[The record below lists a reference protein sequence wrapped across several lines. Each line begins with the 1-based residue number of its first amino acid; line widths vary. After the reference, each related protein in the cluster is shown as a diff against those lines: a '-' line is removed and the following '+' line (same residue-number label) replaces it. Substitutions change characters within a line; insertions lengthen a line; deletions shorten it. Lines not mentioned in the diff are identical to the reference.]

1 MSADLG
7 YYRHPTIHGDAI
19 VFVSEDDLWA
29 APSSGGVARRLTA
42 NPGTISFPVFSPD
55 GSKIAFTSRD
65 EGHPEAWVMDA
76 DGGPATRLTFMGA
89 LTQVVG
95 WSPDGS
101 RVIVATDWKQAFRG
115 FMHLHAV
122 PLSGGAPEALNVGP
136 ARAISHQPDGPGVV
150 IGRNSYDPARWK
162 RYRGGT
168 AGTLWIDRAGD
179 GTFRPLI
186 KLEANLASPM
196 WIGARIYFVSDHEGT
211 GNLYSCTPT
220 GRSLARH
227 THGEEFYTRFSNT
240 DGHQIVY
247 HAGADLRRF
256 EPESGFSELI
266 PIKINSSRSQRN
278 RKFISPNGF
287 VESFDL
293 HPEGHSLATAVR
305 GGVFSMPLWEGA
317 PLRHGDISSSRYRLA
332 TWLPDGERLV
342 AITDEAGEE
351 SLIVFNADGTGDPTR
366 FHGDIGRPDQLQVA
380 PAGDERVALTNQRQ
394 EVVLV
399 DLETGS
405 VEVIAH
411 SPYQRILGL
420 SWSSDGRWLAFGAFV
435 SRRNATVQLYDSTSR
450 KLTKVTH
457 PDFVDG
463 FPSFDPEGRYLYFLS
478 LRIFDPVYDSQYFDL
493 GFPKGMRPHLIP
505 LKAETVNPFA
515 AATRAPR
522 PPGAPNDQ
530 GAKKNG
536 EEKAGD
542 KREKK
547 DEKPEPDPVEID
559 LAGIEDRVIA
569 FPVPEGRYGK
579 VLGAQGRVLFS
590 SFPVEGSLGQDWT
603 SGEAAP
609 KGRLE
614 SYDFAQE
621 KVETVTEGMST
632 FSVSLNGQVL
642 GVRAG
647 QKLRVVPVV
656 WKEAEKKPDEPG
668 RESGLVDLGRIR
680 VEVVPVLEWRQMY
693 REAWRLQR
701 DQYWIESMAGIDWTA
716 IHDRYLPLVDR
727 VGSRAEFSDL
737 MWEMQGELGTSH
749 AYELLG
755 DYRPEPG
762 WFQGFLGADLELR
775 GRTWR
780 VARIPRGDSWDAK
793 AASPLK
799 APGLDIAEGDAI
811 LAVDGRPVDGTVSPY
826 ERLVDRAGRTVHLT
840 VRRGR
845 RNPRVVALDAL
856 RSEELLRYRDWVEHN
871 RARIHAE
878 TDGQVGY
885 VHVPDMGP
893 WGYSEFHRYFG
904 TEVDRPGLIID
915 VRQNRG
921 GHVSQLLLE
930 KLVRRRVGYDLTRW
944 GQPQSY
950 PEDAPMGPMVALTDE
965 YSGSDGDIF
974 SHAFKLFELGPL
986 IGKRTWGG
994 VVGIYP
1000 RHALVDGT
1008 ITTQPEF
1015 SFWFED
1021 VGWGVENYGTDPDIE
1036 VDIKPQD
1043 YREGRDPQMERAVR
1057 EVVKLIRKQKP
1068 AVPEFEQ
1075 PPSRVAPRLPQV

>member
-7 YYRHPTIHGDAI
+7 YYRHPTVHGDTI
-19 VFVSEDDLWA
+19 VFVTEDDLWSVPA
-29 APSSGGVARRLTA
+29 GGGVARRLTA
-42 NPGTISFPVFSPD
+42 NPGTVSFPVFSPD
-55 GSKIAFTSRD
+55 GAKIAFTSRD

-76 DGGPATRLTFMGA
+76 DGGPATRITFMGT

-101 RVIVATDWKQAFRG
+101 RVIVATDWQQAFRG

-122 PLSGGAPEALNVGP
+122 PLSGGAPQALDVGP
-136 ARAISHQPDGPGVV
+136 ARAISYQPDGPGVV

-186 KLEANLASPM
+186 TLEANLASPM
-196 WIGARIYFVSDHEGT
+196 WIGSRIYFVSDHEGT

-220 GRSLARH
+220 GRSLTRH
-227 THGEEFYTRFSNT
+227 THGDEFYSRFPNT
-240 DGHQIVY
+240 DGRHIVY
-247 HAGADLRRF
+247 HAGADLHRF
-256 EPESGFSELI
+256 DLESGGSEVV
-266 PIKINSSRSQRN
+266 PVKVNSSRSQRN

-287 VESFDL
+287 LESFDL
-293 HPEGHSLATAVR
+293 HPEGHSVAVDVR
-305 GGVFSMPLWEGA
+305 GGLYSMPLWEGA
-317 PLRHGDISSSRYRLA
+317 PLRHGSISSARYRLA
-332 TWLPDGERLV
+332 AWLPDGERLV
-342 AITDEAGEE
+342 AVTDEDGEE
-351 SLIVFNADGTGDPTR
+351 SLIVFGVDGKNEPIRVG
-366 FHGDIGRPDQLQVA
+366 GDIGRADHLQVA
-380 PAGDERVALTNQRQ
+380 PAGGERIALTNHRQ
-394 EVVLV
+394 EVILV
-399 DLETGS
+399 DLEGAS
-405 VEVIAH
+405 IEVIAQ
-411 SPYQRILGL
+411 SSYQRILGL
-420 SWSSDGRWLAFGAFV
+420 SWSADGRWLAFGAFV
-435 SRRNATVQLYDSTSR
+435 NRRNATLQLYDT
-450 KLTKVTH
+450 VTRTLARVTR

-478 LRIFDPVYDSQYFDL
+478 YRVFDPVYDNQYFDL
-493 GFPKGMRPHLIP
+493 GFPKGMRPYLIP
-505 LKAETVNPFA
+505 LKADAVNPFA
-515 AATRAPR
+515 AATRSPR

-530 GAKKNG
+530 GAKKSDEPG
-536 EEKAGD
+536 KGKEES
-542 KREKK
+542 
-547 DEKPEPDPVEID
+547 PEPDPVEID
-559 LAGIEDRVIA
+559 LEGIQDRVVA

-579 VLGAQGRVLFS
+579 VVGAKGRVLFS
-590 SFPVEGSLGQDWT
+590 SFPVEGSLGRDWT
-603 SGEAAP
+603 DSAAKP
-609 KGRLE
+609 TGRLE
-614 SYDFAQE
+614 SYDFALE

-632 FSVSLNGQVL
+632 FAVSLNAQVL
-642 GVRAG
+642 AVRAADR
-647 QKLRVVPVV
+647 LRVVPIA

-668 RESGLVDLGRIR
+668 RESGIVDLGRIR
-680 VEVVPVLEWRQMY
+680 AEVVPSREWRQMY

-701 DQYWIESMAGIDWTA
+701 DQFWVASMAGVDWTA

-727 VGSRAEFSDL
+727 VGSRTEFSDL

-780 VARIPRGDSWDAK
+780 VARLPRGDSWEAA
-793 AASPLK
+793 AASPLT

-811 LAVDGRPVDGTVSPY
+811 LAVDGRPVDSRVSPY
-826 ERLVDRAGRTVHLT
+826 ERLVDRAGRTVHLS

-845 RNPRVVALDAL
+845 RNPRVVAVDAL
-856 RSEELLRYRDWVEHN
+856 RSEELLRYRDWVERN
-871 RARIHAE
+871 RSHVHAE
-878 TDGQVGY
+878 TEGRVGY

-904 TEVDRPGLIID
+904 SEVDRPGLIID

-930 KLVRRRVGYDLTRW
+930 KLVRRRVGYDRTRW
-944 GQPQSY
+944 GQPESY
-950 PEDAPMGPMVALTDE
+950 PQDAPMGPMVALTDE

-974 SHAFKLFELGPL
+974 SHAFKLFKLGPL

-994 VVGIYP
+994 VIGIYP

-1008 ITTQPEF
+1008 ITTQPEY

-1043 YREGRDPQMERAVR
+1043 YRAGRDPQMERAVR
-1057 EVVKLIRKQKP
+1057 EVLKLVRAKKP
-1068 AVPEFEQ
+1068 AVPEFEP
-1075 PPSRVAPRLPQV
+1075 PPSRVAPRLPRV

>member
-1 MSADLG
+1 MSADFG
-7 YYRHPTIHGDAI
+7 YYRHPTVHGDAI
-19 VFVSEDDLWA
+19 VFVSEDDLWSV
-29 APSSGGVARRLTA
+29 PSDGGVARRLTA

-76 DGGPATRLTFMGA
+76 DGGPAARLTFMGA

-122 PLSGGAPEALNVGP
+122 PLSGGTPEALNVGP
-136 ARAISHQPDGPGVV
+136 ARAISYQPDGPGVV

-168 AGTLWIDRAGD
+168 AGTLWVDRTGD
-179 GTFRPLI
+179 GNFRPLI

-196 WIGARIYFVSDHEGT
+196 WIGSRIYFVSDHEGT

-220 GRSLARH
+220 GRGLARH
-227 THGEEFYTRFSNT
+227 THGDEFYTRFSST
-240 DGHQIVY
+240 DGRAIVY
-247 HAGADLRRF
+247 HAGADLYRYF
-256 EPESGFSELI
+256 PETESEKKL
-266 PIKINSSRSQRN
+266 PVTINSSRIQRN

-293 HPEGHSLATAVR
+293 HPEGHSLAAAAR

-317 PLRHGDISSSRYRLA
+317 PLRHGAISSSRYRLA

-342 AITDEAGEE
+342 AITDEEGEE
-351 SLIVFNADGTGDPTR
+351 SLIVFNADGSGEKTR
-366 FHGDIGRPDQLQVA
+366 ISGDIGRADQLQVA
-380 PAGDERVALTNQRQ
+380 PAGAARLALTNQRQ

-399 DLETGS
+399 DLEAGS

-411 SPYQRILGL
+411 SPFQRILGL
-420 SWSSDGRWLAFGAFV
+420 SWSPDGRWLAFGSFV
-435 SRRNATVQLYDSTSR
+435 TRRNATVQLYNATTR
-450 KLTKVTH
+450 KVTEVTR

-463 FPSFDPEGRYLYFLS
+463 YPSFDPEGRYLYFLS
-478 LRIFDPVYDSQYFDL
+478 LRVFDPVYDSQYFDL
-493 GFPKGMRPHLIP
+493 GFPKGMRPYLIP
-505 LKAETVNPFA
+505 LTADTVNPFA

-530 GAKKNG
+530 SGKKNG
-536 EEKAGD
+536 DEKPGD
-542 KREKK
+542 KK
-547 DEKPEPDPVEID
+547 DEKPEPAPVEID
-559 LAGIEDRVIA
+559 LSGIEDRVVA

-579 VLGAQGRVLFS
+579 VLGAKGRVLFS
-590 SFPVEGSLGQDWT
+590 SFPVEGSLGQDWPA
-603 SGEAAP
+603 GETAP

-614 SYDFAQE
+614 AYDFAQE
-621 KVETVTEGMST
+621 KVETVTDGMAT
-632 FSVSLNGQVL
+632 FTVSLNGQVL
-642 GVRAG
+642 AVWGNH
-647 QKLRVVPVV
+647 KLRVVPIA
-656 WKEAEKKPDEPG
+656 WKEADKKPEEPG

-680 VEVVPVLEWRQMY
+680 VEVVPALEWRQMY

-701 DQYWIESMAGIDWTA
+701 DQYWTETMAGIDWTS

-755 DYRPEPG
+755 DYRPEPH

-780 VARIPRGDSWDAK
+780 IGRIPRGDSWEGK
-793 AASPLK
+793 AASPLI
-799 APGLDIAEGDAI
+799 APGLDIAEGDAL
-811 LAVDGRPVDGTVSPY
+811 LAVDGRPVDASVSPY

-845 RNPRVVALDAL
+845 RNPRVVAVDAL
-856 RSEELLRYRDWVEHN
+856 KSEELLRYRDWVEQN
-871 RARIHAE
+871 RARVHAE
-878 TDGQVGY
+878 SDGLVGY

-904 TEVDRPGLIID
+904 TEVDRPGLIVD

-1043 YREGRDPQMERAVR
+1043 YREGRDPQMERALR
-1057 EVVKLIRKQKP
+1057 EVAKLIRKHKP

>member
-7 YYRHPTIHGDAI
+7 YYRHPTVHGDAI
-19 VFVSEDDLWA
+19 VFVTEDDLWSV
-29 APSSGGVARRLTA
+29 PSNGGVARRLTA
-42 NPGTISFPVFSPD
+42 NPGTVSFPVFSPD
-55 GSKIAFTSRD
+55 GSEIAFTSRD

-76 DGGPATRLTFMGA
+76 DGGPANRLTFMGA

-95 WSPDGS
+95 WSGDGG
-101 RVIVATDWKQAFRG
+101 RVIVASDWKQAFRG

-122 PLSGGAPEALNVGP
+122 PRSGGAPESLDVGP
-136 ARAISHQPDGPGVV
+136 ARAISYQPDGPGVV

-179 GTFRPLI
+179 GMFRPLI
-186 KLEANLASPM
+186 RLEANLASPM
-196 WIGARIYFVSDHEGT
+196 WIGSRIYFVSDHEGT

-220 GRSLARH
+220 GRSLTRH
-227 THGEEFYTRFSNT
+227 THGEEYYSRFANT
-240 DGHQIVY
+240 DGRNIVY
-247 HAGADLRRF
+247 HAGADIHKF
-256 EPESGFSELI
+256 DPESGTSELV
-266 PIKINSSRSQRN
+266 PVRINSSRSQRN
-278 RKFISPNGF
+278 RKFISPDGF
-287 VESFDL
+287 LESFDL
-293 HPEGHSLATAVR
+293 HPEGHSTAVAVR

-317 PLRHGDISSSRYRLA
+317 PLRHGSISSARYRLA
-332 TWLPDGERLV
+332 AWLPDGKRLV
-342 AITDEAGEE
+342 AITDEEGEE
-351 SLIVFNADGTGDPTR
+351 SLIVFNADGSGEPAR
-366 FHGDIGRPDQLQVA
+366 VKGDIGRPDQLQVA
-380 PAGDERVALTNQRQ
+380 PAGGERVALTNQRQ
-394 EVVLV
+394 EVMLV
-399 DLETGS
+399 DLEAGA
-405 VEVIAH
+405 VEVIGR

-420 SWSSDGRWLAFGAFV
+420 SWSSDGRWVTFGAFV
-435 SRRNATVQLYDSTSR
+435 TRRNATVQLYDTVAR
-450 KLTKVTH
+450 TLTEVTR

-478 LRIFDPVYDSQYFDL
+478 LRVFDPIYDSQYFDL
-493 GFPKGMRPHLIP
+493 GFPKGMRPYLIP
-505 LKAETVNPFA
+505 LKADAVNPFA

-536 EEKAGD
+536 DQKPDD
-542 KREKK
+542 KQE
-547 DEKPEPDPVEID
+547 EKPEPAPVEID
-559 LAGIEDRVIA
+559 LAGIEDRVVA

-579 VLGAQGRVLFS
+579 VMGAKGRALFS
-590 SFPVEGSLGQDWT
+590 SFPVEGSLGQDWAA
-603 SGEAAP
+603 GEAKP

-621 KVETVTEGMST
+621 KVETVTETMAT
-632 FSVSLNGQVL
+632 FAVSLNGQVL
-642 GVRAG
+642 GIRAG
-647 QKLRVVPVV
+647 DKLRVVPVA
-656 WKEAEKKPDEPG
+656 WKEAEKKPEEPG
-668 RESGLVDLGRIR
+668 RESGIVDLGRIR
-680 VEVVPVLEWRQMY
+680 VEVSPADEWRQMY

-701 DQYWIESMAGIDWTA
+701 DQYWVESMAGIQWTA

-755 DYRPEPG
+755 DYRPEPR

-780 VARIPRGDSWDAK
+780 VSYIPRGDSWDAK
-793 AASPLK
+793 GASPLI
-799 APGLDIAEGDAI
+799 APGLDVIEGDAI
-811 LAVDGRPVDGTVSPY
+811 LAVDGRPVDDKVSPY

-845 RNPRVVALDAL
+845 RTPRVVAIDAL
-856 RSEELLRYRDWVEHN
+856 RSEELLRYRDWIERN
-871 RARIHAE
+871 RAHVRAE
-878 TDGQVGY
+878 TEGRVGY
-885 VHVPDMGP
+885 IHVPDMGP
-893 WGYSEFHRYFG
+893 WGYAEFHRYFG

-950 PEDAPMGPMVALTDE
+950 PEDAPMGPMVAITDE

-986 IGKRTWGG
+986 VGKRTWGG

-1021 VGWGVENYGTDPDIE
+1021 VGWGVENYGSDPDIE

-1043 YREGRDPQMERAVR
+1043 YREGRDPQMERAVA
-1057 EVVKLIRKQKP
+1057 EVLKLIRKKKP

>member
-1 MSADLG
+1 MSTELG
-7 YYRHPTIHGDAI
+7 YYRHPTIHGETI
-19 VFVSEDDLWA
+19 VFATEDDLWSVA
-29 APSSGGVARRLTA
+29 AEGGMARRLTA
-42 NPGTISFPVFSPD
+42 NPGTVSFPAYSPD

-101 RVIVATDWKQAFRG
+101 RVIVASDWHQAFRG

-122 PLSGGAPEALNVGP
+122 PVSGGAPASLDVGP
-136 ARAISHQPDGPGVV
+136 ARAISYQPDGSGVV
-150 IGRNSYDPARWK
+150 IGRNSWDPARWK

-179 GTFRPLI
+179 GTYRPLI

-196 WIGARIYFVSDHEGT
+196 WIGSRIYFVSDHEGT

-220 GRSLARH
+220 GRSLTRH
-227 THGEEFYTRFSNT
+227 TNGEQFYSRFPNT
-240 DGHQIVY
+240 DGHRIAY
-247 HAGADLRRF
+247 HAGADLYRF
-256 EPESGFSELI
+256 DPESGKSETI
-266 PIKINSSRSQRN
+266 PVKVNSSRSQRN
-278 RKFISPNGF
+278 RKFVGPNGF
-287 VESFDL
+287 VESFEL
-293 HPEGHSLATAVR
+293 HPEGHTVAASVR
-305 GGVFSMPLWEGA
+305 GGLYTMPLWEGA
-317 PLRHGDISSSRYRLA
+317 PLRHGAISSARYRLA
-332 TWLPDGERLV
+332 VWLPDGERIAAV
-342 AITDEAGEE
+342 TDEGGEE
-351 SLIVFNADGTGDPTR
+351 SLLVFRADGTGEPTR
-366 FHGDIGRPDQLQVA
+366 ISGDIGRPDQLEVA
-380 PAGDERVALTNQRQ
+380 PAGSARVALTNQRQ
-394 EVVLV
+394 QVLLV
-399 DLETGS
+399 DLEAGS
-405 VEVIAH
+405 IKVIAH
-411 SPYQRILGL
+411 SPHRRILGL

-435 SRRNATVQLYDSTSR
+435 SRRNATVQLYDTLSGQ
-450 KLTKVTH
+450 LTEATR

-463 FPSFDPEGRYLYFLS
+463 YPSFDPEGRYLYFLS
-478 LRIFDPVYDSQYFDL
+478 LRVFDPVYDNQYFDL

-505 LKAETVNPFA
+505 LKADAVNPFS

-522 PPGAPNDQ
+522 PPGASNDE
-530 GAKKNG
+530 GTKKNG
-536 EEKAGD
+536 EEKPGN
-542 KREKK
+542 KK
-547 DEKPEPDPVEID
+547 DEKPEPTPVEID
-559 LAGIEDRVIA
+559 LAGITDRVVA
-569 FPVPEGRYGK
+569 FPVPEARYGK
-579 VLGAQGRVLFS
+579 VLGAKGRVLFS
-590 SFPVEGSLGQDWT
+590 SYPIEGSLGQDWLA
-603 SGEAAP
+603 GESQS

-621 KVETVTEGMST
+621 KVETVTEAMSS

-642 GVRAG
+642 AVWAG
-647 QKLRVVPVV
+647 KKLRVVPVA

-668 RESGLVDLGRIR
+668 RESGIVDLGRIR
-680 VEVVPVLEWRQMY
+680 VEVAPVQEWRQMY

-780 VARIPRGDSWDAK
+780 VSRIPRGDSWDASS
-793 AASPLK
+793 ASPLM

-840 VRRGR
+840 LRRGR
-845 RNPRVVALDAL
+845 RNPRVVAVDAL
-856 RSEELLRYRDWVEHN
+856 RSEEMLRYRDWVERN
-871 RARIHAE
+871 RAHVHAE
-878 TDGQVGY
+878 TDGRVGY

-893 WGYSEFHRYFG
+893 WGYAEFHRYFG
-904 TEVDRPGLIID
+904 TEVDRSGLIID

-944 GQPQSY
+944 GKPESY
-950 PEDAPMGPMVALTDE
+950 PNDAPMGPMVALTDE

-974 SHAFKLFELGPL
+974 SHAFKLLELGPL

-994 VVGIYP
+994 VIGIFP

-1015 SFWFED
+1015 SIWFED

-1057 EVVKLIRKQKP
+1057 EVLKLIRTMKP
-1068 AVPEFEQ
+1068 AVPEFEL
-1075 PPSRVAPRLPQV
+1075 PPSRVAPRLPQE

>member
-19 VFVSEDDLWA
+19 VFASEDDLWSAPA
-29 APSSGGVARRLTA
+29 AGGVARRLTA

-95 WSPDGS
+95 WSPDGN
-101 RVIVATDWKQAFRG
+101 RVIVSTDWKQAFRS

-122 PLSGGAPEALNVGP
+122 PLSGGASEALNVGP
-136 ARAISHQPDGPGVV
+136 ARAISYEPDGPGVV

-168 AGTLWIDRAGD
+168 AGTLWIDRTGD
-179 GTFRPLI
+179 GIFRPLI
-186 KLEANLASPM
+186 KLGANLASPM
-196 WIGARIYFVSDHEGT
+196 WIGSRIYFVSDHEGT

-220 GRSLARH
+220 GRGLTRH
-227 THGEEFYTRFSNT
+227 THGDEFYTRFSNT

-247 HAGADLRRF
+247 HAGADVHRF
-256 EPESGFSELI
+256 DPESGMSELV
-266 PIKINSSRSQRN
+266 PVKINSSRSQRN

-293 HPEGHSLATAVR
+293 HPEGHSLVTAVR

-317 PLRHGDISSSRYRLA
+317 PLRHGDISSSRYRLTA
-332 TWLPDGERLV
+332 WLPDGERLV
-342 AITDEAGEE
+342 AITDEEGEE
-351 SLIVFNADGTGDPTR
+351 SLIVFNADGSGEPTR
-366 FHGDIGRPDQLQVA
+366 IHGDIGRPDQLQVA
-380 PAGDERVALTNQRQ
+380 PAGDDRVALTNQRQ

-399 DLETGS
+399 DLESGS
-405 VEVIAH
+405 VDVVAH

-420 SWSSDGRWLAFGAFV
+420 SWSSDGRWLAFGVFV
-435 SRRNATVQLYDSTSR
+435 SRRNATVQLYDSASR
-450 KLTKVTH
+450 KLTEVSR

-463 FPSFDPEGRYLYFLS
+463 FPSFDPGGRYLYFLS
-478 LRIFDPVYDSQYFDL
+478 LRVFDPVYDSQYFDL
-493 GFPKGMRPHLIP
+493 GFPKGMRPYLIP
-505 LKAETVNPFA
+505 LKADTVNPFA

-536 EEKAGD
+536 EEKAAD
-542 KREKK
+542 QK
-547 DEKPEPDPVEID
+547 DEKPAPDPVEID
-559 LAGIEDRVIA
+559 LAGIEDRVVA

-579 VLGAQGRVLFS
+579 VLGAKGRVLFS
-590 SFPVEGSLGQDWT
+590 SFPVEGSLGRDWA

-614 SYDFAQE
+614 AYDFAQE

-632 FSVSLNGQVL
+632 FSISGNGQVL
-642 GVRAG
+642 GVWAG
-647 QKLRVVPVV
+647 KKLRVVPVA

-668 RESGLVDLGRIR
+668 RESGIVDLGRIR
-680 VEVVPVLEWRQMY
+680 VEVVPALEWRQMY

-780 VARIPRGDSWDAK
+780 VERIPRGDSWDAK
-793 AASPLK
+793 GASPLI
-799 APGLDIAEGDAI
+799 AAGLDIAEGDAI
-811 LAVDGRPVDGTVSPY
+811 LAVDGRPVDGSVSPY

-845 RNPRVVALDAL
+845 RKPRVVAVDAL
-856 RSEELLRYRDWVEHN
+856 RSEEILRYRDWVEQN
-871 RARIHAE
+871 RASIHAQ

-885 VHVPDMGP
+885 IHVPDMGP

-904 TEVDRPGLIID
+904 TEVDRAGLIID

-921 GHVSQLLLE
+921 RSRFPVA
-930 KLVRRRVGYDLTRW
+930 VGEV
-944 GQPQSY
+944 GP
-950 PEDAPMGPMVALTDE
+950 AP
-965 YSGSDGDIF
+965 
-974 SHAFKLFELGPL
+974 
-986 IGKRTWGG
+986 GG
-994 VVGIYP
+994 
-1000 RHALVDGT
+1000 L
-1008 ITTQPEF
+1008 
-1015 SFWFED
+1015 
-1021 VGWGVENYGTDPDIE
+1021 
-1036 VDIKPQD
+1036 
-1043 YREGRDPQMERAVR
+1043 
-1057 EVVKLIRKQKP
+1057 
-1068 AVPEFEQ
+1068 
-1075 PPSRVAPRLPQV
+1075 

>member
-7 YYRHPTIHGDAI
+7 YYRHPTVHGDAI
-19 VFVSEDDLWA
+19 VFVTEDDLWSV
-29 APSSGGVARRLTA
+29 PSNGGVARRLTA
-42 NPGTISFPVFSPD
+42 NPGTVSFPVFSPD
-55 GSKIAFTSRD
+55 GSEIAFTSRD

-76 DGGPATRLTFMGA
+76 DGGPANRLTFMGA

-95 WSPDGS
+95 WSGDGG
-101 RVIVATDWKQAFRG
+101 RVIVASDWKQAFRG

-122 PLSGGAPEALNVGP
+122 PRSGGAPESLDVGP
-136 ARAISHQPDGPGVV
+136 ARAISYQPDGPGVV

-179 GTFRPLI
+179 GMFRPLI
-186 KLEANLASPM
+186 RLEANLASPM
-196 WIGARIYFVSDHEGT
+196 WIGSRIYFVSDHEGT

-220 GRSLARH
+220 GRSLTRH
-227 THGEEFYTRFSNT
+227 THGEEYYSRFANT
-240 DGHQIVY
+240 DGRNIVY
-247 HAGADLRRF
+247 HAGADIHRF
-256 EPESGFSELI
+256 DPESGTPELV
-266 PIKINSSRSQRN
+266 PVKINSSRSQRN
-278 RKFISPNGF
+278 RKFISPDGF
-287 VESFDL
+287 LESFDL
-293 HPEGHSLATAVR
+293 HPEGHSTAVAVR

-317 PLRHGDISSSRYRLA
+317 PLRHGSISSARYRLA
-332 TWLPDGERLV
+332 AWLPDGKRLV
-342 AITDEAGEE
+342 AITDEEGEE
-351 SLIVFNADGTGDPTR
+351 SLIVFSADGSGEPAR
-366 FHGDIGRPDQLQVA
+366 VKGDIGRPDQLQVA
-380 PAGDERVALTNQRQ
+380 PAGGERVALTNQRQ
-394 EVVLV
+394 EVMLV
-399 DLETGS
+399 DLEAGA
-405 VEVIAH
+405 VEVIGR

-420 SWSSDGRWLAFGAFV
+420 SWSSDGRWVTFGAFV
-435 SRRNATVQLYDSTSR
+435 TRRNATVQLYDTVSR
-450 KLTKVTH
+450 TLTEVTR

-478 LRIFDPVYDSQYFDL
+478 LRVFDPVYDSQYFDL
-493 GFPKGMRPHLIP
+493 GFPKGMRPYLIP
-505 LKAETVNPFA
+505 LKADAVNPFA

-536 EEKAGD
+536 DQKPDD
-542 KREKK
+542 KQE
-547 DEKPEPDPVEID
+547 EKPEPAPVEID
-559 LAGIEDRVIA
+559 LAGIEDRVVA

-579 VLGAQGRVLFS
+579 VLGAKGRALFS
-590 SFPVEGSLGQDWT
+590 SFPVEGSLGQDWA
-603 SGEAAP
+603 SGEAKP

-621 KVETVTEGMST
+621 KVETVTENMAA
-632 FSVSLNGQVL
+632 FAVSLNGQVL
-642 GVRAG
+642 GIRAG
-647 QKLRVVPVV
+647 DKLRVVPVA
-656 WKEAEKKPDEPG
+656 WKEAEKKPEEPG
-668 RESGLVDLGRIR
+668 RESGIVDLGRIR
-680 VEVVPVLEWRQMY
+680 VEVSPADEWRQMY

-701 DQYWIESMAGIDWTA
+701 DQYWVESMAGIQWTA

-755 DYRPEPG
+755 DYRPEPR

-780 VARIPRGDSWDAK
+780 VSYIPRGDSWDAK
-793 AASPLK
+793 GASPLI
-799 APGLDIAEGDAI
+799 APGLDVIEGDAI
-811 LAVDGRPVDGTVSPY
+811 LAVDGRPVDDKVSPY

-845 RNPRVVALDAL
+845 RTPRVVAIDAL
-856 RSEELLRYRDWVEHN
+856 RSEELLRYRDWVERN
-871 RARIHAE
+871 RAHVRAE
-878 TDGQVGY
+878 TEGRVGY
-885 VHVPDMGP
+885 IHVPDMGP
-893 WGYSEFHRYFG
+893 WGYAEFHRYFG

-950 PEDAPMGPMVALTDE
+950 PEDAPMGPMVAITDE

-986 IGKRTWGG
+986 VGKRTWGG

-1043 YREGRDPQMERAVR
+1043 YREGRDPQMERAVA
-1057 EVVKLIRKQKP
+1057 EVLKLIRKKKP
-1068 AVPEFEQ
+1068 AVPEFEP

>member
-7 YYRHPTIHGDAI
+7 YYRHPTVHGDLI
-19 VFVSEDDLWA
+19 VFATEDDLWSV
-29 APSSGGVARRLTA
+29 PMRGGIARRLTA
-42 NPGTISFPVFSPD
+42 NPSTVSFPVYSPD

-65 EGHPEAWVMDA
+65 EGHPEAWVMEA
-76 DGGPATRLTFMGA
+76 DGGPATRVTFMGA

-95 WSPDGS
+95 WSPDGGN
-101 RVIVATDWKQAFRG
+101 VIVASDWQQAFRG

-122 PLSGGAPEALNVGP
+122 PLSGGAPEPLSLGP
-136 ARAISHQPDGPGVV
+136 ARAISYQPDGPGVV

-186 KLEANLASPM
+186 KLEANIASPM
-196 WIGARIYFVSDHEGT
+196 WIGSRIYFVSDHEGT

-220 GRSLARH
+220 GRGLARH
-227 THGEEFYTRFSNT
+227 THGEEFYSRFPNT
-240 DGHQIVY
+240 DGRHIVY
-247 HAGADLRRF
+247 HAGADLYRF
-256 EPESGFSELI
+256 DPHSGTSEMI
-266 PIKINSSRSQRN
+266 PVRISSSRSQRN
-278 RKFISPNGF
+278 RRFISPNGF
-287 VESFDL
+287 LESFDL
-293 HPEGHSLATAVR
+293 HPHGHSVAVSAR
-305 GGVFSMPLWEGA
+305 GGVYSMPLWEGA
-317 PLRHGDISSSRYRLA
+317 PLRHGSISSARYRLGA
-332 TWLPDGERLV
+332 WLPDGERLV
-342 AITDEAGEE
+342 AVTDQAGEE
-351 SLIVFNADGTGDPTR
+351 SLIVFNADGSGEPVLVD
-366 FHGDIGRPDQLQVA
+366 GDIGRPDQLRVA
-380 PAGDERVALTNQRQ
+380 PAGGQRVALTNQRQ
-394 EVVLV
+394 EVMLV
-399 DLETGS
+399 DLEAGS
-405 VEVIAH
+405 VEVVAH

-435 SRRNATVQLYDSTSR
+435 TRRNATVQLYDTVSGT
-450 KLTKVTH
+450 LTGVTR

-478 LRIFDPVYDSQYFDL
+478 LRVFDPVYDSQYFDL

-505 LKAETVNPFA
+505 LKADAVNPFA

-522 PPGAPNDQ
+522 PPGAANDE
-530 GAKKNG
+530 GAKRSGSERNG
-536 EEKAGD
+536 DQE
-542 KREKK
+542 
-547 DEKPEPDPVEID
+547 DENSAPAPVNID

-579 VLGAQGRVLFS
+579 VLGAKGRVLFS

-603 SGEAAP
+603 ASEAKP

-621 KVETVTEGMST
+621 KVQTITEGIST
-632 FSVSLNGQVL
+632 FSVSINGEVL
-642 GVRAG
+642 GIRAADM
-647 QKLRVVPVV
+647 LRVVPAA
-656 WKEAEKKPDEPG
+656 WKKPENKVDEPG
-668 RESGLVDLGRIR
+668 RESGIIDLARIR
-680 VEVVPVLEWRQMY
+680 VEVVPAQEWRQMY

-701 DQYWIESMAGIDWTA
+701 DQFWVESMAGIDWAA

-727 VGSRAEFSDL
+727 VGSRTEFSDL

-755 DYRPEPG
+755 DYRPEPK
-762 WFQGFLGADLELR
+762 WFQGFLGVDLELR
-775 GRTWR
+775 GRSWR
-780 VARIPRGDSWDAK
+780 ISRIPRGDSWDTK
-793 AASPLK
+793 AASPLI

-811 LAVDGRPVDGTVSPY
+811 LAVDGRPVDNQISPY
-826 ERLVDRAGRTVHLT
+826 EHLVDRAERAVHLT

-845 RNPRVVALDAL
+845 RKPRVVAVEAL
-856 RSEELLRYRDWVEHN
+856 KSEELLRYRDWVERN
-871 RARIHAE
+871 RTHVHAQ
-878 TDGQVGY
+878 TDEQVGY

-930 KLVRRRVGYDLTRW
+930 KLIRRRVGYDLTRW

-965 YSGSDGDIF
+965 YSGSDGDVF
-974 SHAFKLFELGPL
+974 SHAFKLFQLGPL

-1008 ITTQPEF
+1008 ITTQPEY
-1015 SFWFED
+1015 SIWFED

-1043 YREGRDPQMERAVR
+1043 YREGRDPQMERAVD
-1057 EVVKLIRKQKP
+1057 EVLKLIRNKKP
-1068 AVPEFEQ
+1068 AVPEFEP
-1075 PPSRVAPRLPQV
+1075 PPSRVAPRLPRA

>member
-7 YYRHPTIHGDAI
+7 YYRHPTVHGDAI
-19 VFVSEDDLWA
+19 VFVTEDDLWSV
-29 APSSGGVARRLTA
+29 PSNGGVARRLTA
-42 NPGTISFPVFSPD
+42 NPGTVSFPVFSPD
-55 GSKIAFTSRD
+55 GSEIAFTSRD

-76 DGGPATRLTFMGA
+76 DGGPANRLTFMGA

-95 WSPDGS
+95 WSGDGG
-101 RVIVATDWKQAFRG
+101 RVIVASDWKQAFRG

-122 PLSGGAPEALNVGP
+122 PRSGGAPESLDVGP
-136 ARAISHQPDGPGVV
+136 ARAISYQPDGPGVV

-179 GTFRPLI
+179 GMFRPLI
-186 KLEANLASPM
+186 RLEANLASPM
-196 WIGARIYFVSDHEGT
+196 WIGSRIYFVSDHEGT
-211 GNLYSCTPT
+211 GNLYSCTAT
-220 GRSLARH
+220 GRGLTRH
-227 THGEEFYTRFSNT
+227 THGEEYYSRFANT
-240 DGHQIVY
+240 DGRNIVY
-247 HAGADLRRF
+247 HAGADIHKF
-256 EPESGFSELI
+256 DPESGTSELV
-266 PIKINSSRSQRN
+266 PVKINSSRSQRN
-278 RKFISPNGF
+278 RKFISPDGF
-287 VESFDL
+287 LESFDL
-293 HPEGHSLATAVR
+293 HPEGHSTAVAVR

-317 PLRHGDISSSRYRLA
+317 PLRHGSISSARYRLA
-332 TWLPDGERLV
+332 AWLPDGKRLV
-342 AITDEAGEE
+342 AITDEEGEE
-351 SLIVFNADGTGDPTR
+351 SLIVFSADGSGEPAR
-366 FHGDIGRPDQLQVA
+366 VKGDIGRPDQLQVA
-380 PAGDERVALTNQRQ
+380 PAGGERVALTNQRQ
-394 EVVLV
+394 EVMLV
-399 DLETGS
+399 DLEAGA
-405 VEVIAH
+405 VEVIGR

-420 SWSSDGRWLAFGAFV
+420 SWSSDGRWVTFGAFV
-435 SRRNATVQLYDSTSR
+435 TRRNATVQLYDTVSR
-450 KLTKVTH
+450 TLTEVTR

-478 LRIFDPVYDSQYFDL
+478 LRVFDPVYDSQYFDL
-493 GFPKGMRPHLIP
+493 GFPKGMRPYLIP
-505 LKAETVNPFA
+505 LKADAVNPFA

-536 EEKAGD
+536 DQKPDD
-542 KREKK
+542 KQE
-547 DEKPEPDPVEID
+547 EKPEPAPVEID
-559 LAGIEDRVIA
+559 LAGIEDRVVA

-579 VLGAQGRVLFS
+579 VLGAKGRALFS
-590 SFPVEGSLGQDWT
+590 SFPVEGSLGQDWA
-603 SGEAAP
+603 SGEAKP

-621 KVETVTEGMST
+621 KVETVTETMAT
-632 FSVSLNGQVL
+632 FAVSLNGQVL
-642 GVRAG
+642 GIRAG
-647 QKLRVVPVV
+647 DKLRVVPVA
-656 WKEAEKKPDEPG
+656 WKEAEKKPEEPG
-668 RESGLVDLGRIR
+668 RESGIVDLGRIR
-680 VEVVPVLEWRQMY
+680 VEVSPADEWRQMY

-701 DQYWIESMAGIDWTA
+701 DQYWVESMAGIQWTA

-755 DYRPEPG
+755 DYRPEPR

-780 VARIPRGDSWDAK
+780 VSYIPRGDSWDAK
-793 AASPLK
+793 GASPLI
-799 APGLDIAEGDAI
+799 APGLDVIEGDAI
-811 LAVDGRPVDGTVSPY
+811 LAVDGRPVDDKVSPY

-845 RNPRVVALDAL
+845 RTPRVVAIDAL
-856 RSEELLRYRDWVEHN
+856 RSEELLRYRDWVERN
-871 RARIHAE
+871 RAHVRAE
-878 TDGQVGY
+878 TEGRVGY
-885 VHVPDMGP
+885 IHVPDMGP
-893 WGYSEFHRYFG
+893 WGYAEFHRYFG

-950 PEDAPMGPMVALTDE
+950 PEDAPMGPMVAITDE

-986 IGKRTWGG
+986 VGKRTWGG

-1043 YREGRDPQMERAVR
+1043 YREGRDPQMERAVA
-1057 EVVKLIRKQKP
+1057 EVLKLIRKKKP

>member
-1 MSADLG
+1 
-7 YYRHPTIHGDAI
+7 
-19 VFVSEDDLWA
+19 
-29 APSSGGVARRLTA
+29 
-42 NPGTISFPVFSPD
+42 
-55 GSKIAFTSRD
+55 
-65 EGHPEAWVMDA
+65 MDA

-95 WSPDGS
+95 WSPDGN
-101 RVIVATDWKQAFRG
+101 RVIVSSDWKQAFRG

-122 PLSGGAPEALNVGP
+122 SLSGGSPEALSVGP
-136 ARAISHQPDGPGVV
+136 ARAISYQPDGPGVV

-179 GTFRPLI
+179 GNFRPLI

-196 WIGARIYFVSDHEGT
+196 WIGSRIYFVSDHEGT

-220 GRSLARH
+220 GRGLTRH
-227 THGEEFYTRFSNT
+227 THGDEFYTRFSNT
-240 DGHQIVY
+240 DGHAIVY
-247 HAGADLRRF
+247 HAGADLYRYV
-256 EPESGFSELI
+256 PETGSEEKV
-266 PIKINSSRSQRN
+266 PVAINSSRSQRN

-293 HPEGHSLATAVR
+293 HPEGHSLAAAAR
-305 GGVFSMPLWEGA
+305 GGVFTMPLWEGA
-317 PLRHGDISSSRYRLA
+317 PLRHGAISSSRYRLA
-332 TWLPDGERLV
+332 AWLPDGERLV
-342 AITDEAGEE
+342 AITDEEGEE
-351 SLIVFNADGTGDPTR
+351 SLVVFNADGSGEKTR
-366 FHGDIGRPDQLQVA
+366 ISGDIGRPDQLRVA
-380 PAGDERVALTNQRQ
+380 PAGAARVALTNQRQ

-399 DLETGS
+399 DLEAGS
-405 VEVIAH
+405 TEVIAH
-411 SPYQRILGL
+411 SPFQRVLGL
-420 SWSSDGRWLAFGAFV
+420 SWSPDGRWLAFGSFV
-435 SRRNATVQLYDSTSR
+435 SRRNATVQLYDAASR
-450 KLTKVTH
+450 KVTQVTR

-463 FPSFDPEGRYLYFLS
+463 YPSFDPEGRYLYFLS
-478 LRIFDPVYDSQYFDL
+478 LRVFDPVYDSQYFDL
-493 GFPKGMRPHLIP
+493 GFPKGMRPYLIP
-505 LKAETVNPFA
+505 LTADTVNPFA

-530 GAKKNG
+530 GGKKNG
-536 EEKAGD
+536 DEKPGD
-542 KREKK
+542 KK
-547 DEKPEPDPVEID
+547 DEKPEPVPVEID
-559 LAGIEDRVIA
+559 LSGIEDRVVA

-579 VLGAQGRVLFS
+579 VLGAKGRVLFS
-590 SFPVEGSLGQDWT
+590 SFPVEGSLGQDWPA
-603 SGEAAP
+603 GEKAP

-614 SYDFAQE
+614 AYDFAQE
-621 KVETVTEGMST
+621 KVETVTDGMGNVLRCRST
-632 FSVSLNGQVL
+632 ARCSPF
-642 GVRAG
+642 GVTTNCGLCRLPGKKQTRNPRNRAG
-647 QKLRVVPVV
+647 NRVSSTSVASASKWCPPSNGV
-656 WKEAEKKPDEPG
+656 KCTG
-668 RESGLVDLGRIR
+668 RHGDSNATSTGPKRWRGSIGR
-680 VEVVPVLEWRQMY
+680 P
-693 REAWRLQR
+693 
-701 DQYWIESMAGIDWTA
+701 SMTA
-716 IHDRYLPLVDR
+716 I
-727 VGSRAEFSDL
+727 SRSSTG
-737 MWEMQGELGTSH
+737 WV
-749 AYELLG
+749 
-755 DYRPEPG
+755 PG
-762 WFQGFLGADLELR
+762 PSSRISCGKCKANWAPRMPTNCWATTGRSPIGFKGFLGADLELR

-780 VARIPRGDSWDAK
+780 IGRIPRGDSWEGK
-793 AASPLK
+793 AASPLI
-799 APGLDIAEGDAI
+799 APGLDIAEGDAL
-811 LAVDGRPVDGTVSPY
+811 LAVDGRPVDATVSPY

-845 RNPRVVALDAL
+845 RNPRVVAVEAL
-856 RSEELLRYRDWVEHN
+856 RSEEMLRYRDWVEQN
-871 RARIHAE
+871 RARVHAE
-878 TDGQVGY
+878 SDGQVGY

-904 TEVDRPGLIID
+904 TEVDRPGLIVD

-1043 YREGRDPQMERAVR
+1043 YRDGRDPQMERALR
-1057 EVVKLIRKQKP
+1057 EVAKLIRKHKP

>member
-7 YYRHPTIHGDAI
+7 YYRHPTVHGDAI
-19 VFVSEDDLWA
+19 VFVTEDDLWSV
-29 APSSGGVARRLTA
+29 PSNGGVARRLTA
-42 NPGTISFPVFSPD
+42 NPGTVSFPVFSPD
-55 GSKIAFTSRD
+55 GSEIAFTSRD

-76 DGGPATRLTFMGA
+76 DGGPANRLTFMGA

-95 WSPDGS
+95 WSGDGG
-101 RVIVATDWKQAFRG
+101 RVIVASDWKQAFRG

-122 PLSGGAPEALNVGP
+122 PRSGGAPESLDVGP
-136 ARAISHQPDGPGVV
+136 ARAISYQPDGPGVV

-179 GTFRPLI
+179 GMFRPLI
-186 KLEANLASPM
+186 QLEANLASPM
-196 WIGARIYFVSDHEGT
+196 WIGSRIYFVSDHEGT
-211 GNLYSCTPT
+211 GNLYSCTAT
-220 GRSLARH
+220 GRGLTRH
-227 THGEEFYTRFSNT
+227 THGEEYYSRFANT
-240 DGHQIVY
+240 DGRNIVY
-247 HAGADLRRF
+247 HAGADIHKF
-256 EPESGFSELI
+256 DPESGTSELV
-266 PIKINSSRSQRN
+266 PVKINSSRSQRN
-278 RKFISPNGF
+278 RKFISPDGF
-287 VESFDL
+287 LESFDL
-293 HPEGHSLATAVR
+293 HPEGHSTAVAVR

-317 PLRHGDISSSRYRLA
+317 PLRHGSISSARYRLA
-332 TWLPDGERLV
+332 AWLPDGKRLV
-342 AITDEAGEE
+342 AITDEQGEE
-351 SLIVFNADGTGDPTR
+351 SLIVFNADGSGEPAR
-366 FHGDIGRPDQLQVA
+366 VKGDIGRPDQLQVA
-380 PAGDERVALTNQRQ
+380 PAGGERVALTNQRQ
-394 EVVLV
+394 EVMLV
-399 DLETGS
+399 DLEAGA
-405 VEVIAH
+405 VEVIGR

-420 SWSSDGRWLAFGAFV
+420 SWSSDGRWVTFGAFV
-435 SRRNATVQLYDSTSR
+435 TRRNATVQLYDTVAR
-450 KLTKVTH
+450 TLTEVTR

-478 LRIFDPVYDSQYFDL
+478 LRVFDPVYDSQYFDL
-493 GFPKGMRPHLIP
+493 GFPKGMRPYLIP
-505 LKAETVNPFA
+505 LKADAVNPFA

-536 EEKAGD
+536 DQKPDD
-542 KREKK
+542 KQE
-547 DEKPEPDPVEID
+547 EKPEPAPVEID
-559 LAGIEDRVIA
+559 LAGIEDRVVA

-579 VLGAQGRVLFS
+579 VLGAKGRALFS
-590 SFPVEGSLGQDWT
+590 SFPVEGSLGQDWA
-603 SGEAAP
+603 SGEAKP

-621 KVETVTEGMST
+621 KVETVTENMAT

-642 GVRAG
+642 GIRAG
-647 QKLRVVPVV
+647 DKLRVVPVA
-656 WKEAEKKPDEPG
+656 WKEAEKKPEEPG
-668 RESGLVDLGRIR
+668 RESGIVDLGRIR
-680 VEVVPVLEWRQMY
+680 VEVSPADEWRQMY

-701 DQYWIESMAGIDWTA
+701 DQYWVESMAGIQWTA

-755 DYRPEPG
+755 DYRPEPR

-780 VARIPRGDSWDAK
+780 VSYIPRGDSWDAK
-793 AASPLK
+793 GASPLI
-799 APGLDIAEGDAI
+799 APGLDVIEGDAI
-811 LAVDGRPVDGTVSPY
+811 LAVDGRPVDDKVSPY

-845 RNPRVVALDAL
+845 RTPRVVAIDAL
-856 RSEELLRYRDWVEHN
+856 RSEELLRYRDWVERN
-871 RARIHAE
+871 RAHVRAE
-878 TDGQVGY
+878 TEGRVGY
-885 VHVPDMGP
+885 IHVPDMGP
-893 WGYSEFHRYFG
+893 WGYAEFHRYFG

-950 PEDAPMGPMVALTDE
+950 PEDAPMGPMVAITDE

-986 IGKRTWGG
+986 VGKRTWGG

-1043 YREGRDPQMERAVR
+1043 YREGRDPQMERAVA
-1057 EVVKLIRKQKP
+1057 EVLKLIRKKKP

>member
-7 YYRHPTIHGDAI
+7 YYRHPTVHGDAI
-19 VFVSEDDLWA
+19 VFVTEDDLWSV
-29 APSSGGVARRLTA
+29 PSNGGVARRLTA
-42 NPGTISFPVFSPD
+42 NPGTVSFPVFSPD
-55 GSKIAFTSRD
+55 GSEIAFTSRD
-65 EGHPEAWVMDA
+65 EGHPEAWIMDA
-76 DGGPATRLTFMGA
+76 DGGPANRLTFMGA

-95 WSPDGS
+95 WSGDGG
-101 RVIVATDWKQAFRG
+101 RVIVASDWKQAFRG

-122 PLSGGAPEALNVGP
+122 PRSGGAPESLDVGP
-136 ARAISHQPDGPGVV
+136 ARAISYQPDGPGVV

-179 GTFRPLI
+179 GFFRPLI
-186 KLEANLASPM
+186 QLEANLASPM
-196 WIGARIYFVSDHEGT
+196 WIGSRIYFVSDHEGT

-220 GRSLARH
+220 GRSLTRH
-227 THGEEFYTRFSNT
+227 THGEEYYSRFANT
-240 DGHQIVY
+240 DGRNIVY
-247 HAGADLRRF
+247 HAGADIHKF
-256 EPESGFSELI
+256 DPESGTSELV
-266 PIKINSSRSQRN
+266 PVKINSSRSQRN
-278 RKFISPNGF
+278 RKFISPDGF
-287 VESFDL
+287 LESFDL
-293 HPEGHSLATAVR
+293 HPEGHSTAVAVR

-317 PLRHGDISSSRYRLA
+317 PLRHGSISSARYRLA
-332 TWLPDGERLV
+332 AWLPDGKRLV
-342 AITDEAGEE
+342 AITDEEGEE
-351 SLIVFNADGTGDPTR
+351 SLIVFSADGSGEPAR
-366 FHGDIGRPDQLQVA
+366 VKGDIGRPDQLQVA
-380 PAGDERVALTNQRQ
+380 PAGGERVALTNQRQ
-394 EVVLV
+394 EVMLV
-399 DLETGS
+399 DLEAGA
-405 VEVIAH
+405 VEVIGR
-411 SPYQRILGL
+411 SPYERILGL
-420 SWSSDGRWLAFGAFV
+420 SWSSDGRWVTFGAFV
-435 SRRNATVQLYDSTSR
+435 TRRNATVQLYDTVSR
-450 KLTKVTH
+450 TLTEVTR

-478 LRIFDPVYDSQYFDL
+478 LRVFDPVYDSQYFDL
-493 GFPKGMRPHLIP
+493 GFPKGMRPYLIP
-505 LKAETVNPFA
+505 LKADAVNPFA

-536 EEKAGD
+536 DQKPDD
-542 KREKK
+542 KQE
-547 DEKPEPDPVEID
+547 EKPEPAPVEID
-559 LAGIEDRVIA
+559 LAGIEDRVVA

-579 VLGAQGRVLFS
+579 VLGAKGRALFS
-590 SFPVEGSLGQDWT
+590 SFPVEGSLGQDWA
-603 SGEAAP
+603 SGEAKP

-621 KVETVTEGMST
+621 KVETVTENMAT

-642 GVRAG
+642 GIRAG
-647 QKLRVVPVV
+647 DKLRVVPVA
-656 WKEAEKKPDEPG
+656 WKEAEKKPEEPG
-668 RESGLVDLGRIR
+668 RESGIVDLGRIR
-680 VEVVPVLEWRQMY
+680 VEVSPADEWRQMY

-701 DQYWIESMAGIDWTA
+701 DQYWVESMAGIQWTA

-755 DYRPEPG
+755 DYRPEPR
-762 WFQGFLGADLELR
+762 WFQGFLGADFELR

-780 VARIPRGDSWDAK
+780 VSYIPRGDSWDAK
-793 AASPLK
+793 GASPLI
-799 APGLDIAEGDAI
+799 APGLDVTEGDAI
-811 LAVDGRPVDGTVSPY
+811 LAVDGRPVDDKVSPY

-845 RNPRVVALDAL
+845 RTPRVVAIDAL
-856 RSEELLRYRDWVEHN
+856 RSEELLRYRDWIERN
-871 RARIHAE
+871 RAHVRAE
-878 TDGQVGY
+878 TEGRVGY
-885 VHVPDMGP
+885 IHVPDMGP
-893 WGYSEFHRYFG
+893 WGYAEFHRYFG

-950 PEDAPMGPMVALTDE
+950 PEDAPMGPMVAITDE
-965 YSGSDGDIF
+965 YSASDGDIF

-986 IGKRTWGG
+986 VGKRTWGG

-1043 YREGRDPQMERAVR
+1043 YREGRDPQMERAVA
-1057 EVVKLIRKQKP
+1057 EVLKLIRKKKP
-1068 AVPEFEQ
+1068 AVPEFEP
-1075 PPSRVAPRLPQV
+1075 PPSRVAPRLPHV